1 MYILGIKIVFPCQ
14 INSYVVL
21 VRTVNNI
28 LLNLY
33 SSLITTIFHKM
44 HSVFL
49 GSECLTVSYRLH
61 FRVVLL
67 LFLIFHMITLP
78 LI

>member
-33 SSLITTIFHKM
+33 SSLITTIFIKYTLFFW
-44 HSVFL
+44 VQN
-49 GSECLTVSYRLH
+49 V
-61 FRVVLL
+61 L
-67 LFLIFHMITLP
+67 LFLTDCISEWFCFYS
-78 LI
+78 